1 MRTALKL
8 HAVLVV
14 GSSGGLGHLQ
24 SLEQPL
30 LRPVRRP
37 VESTLNS
44 TRWHPPSEREAGA
57 AGTVMLCKGADK
69 GRIDN
74 KIRRAYKGSH
84 RPTMLIRRPLAT
96 VCPMSLTK
104 GIRPYCMPFV
114 SRHVWS
120 GGKGSLCNEIKVY
133 REQQGPSLLTRILP
147 HVGLAQ
153 WRIGDEA
160 RALWV

>member
-57 AGTVMLCKGADK
+57 AGTVMLCRGADK
-69 GRIDN
+69 GRIDT
-74 KIRRAYKGSH
+74 AGQQ
-84 RPTMLIRRPLAT
+84 MGEWELADG
-96 VCPMSLTK
+96 VEERV
-104 GIRPYCMPFV
+104 IYC
-114 SRHVWS
+114 S
-120 GGKGSLCNEIKVY
+120 
-133 REQQGPSLLTRILP
+133 P
-147 HVGLAQ
+147 HD
-153 WRIGDEA
+153 WMHF
-160 RALWV
+160 